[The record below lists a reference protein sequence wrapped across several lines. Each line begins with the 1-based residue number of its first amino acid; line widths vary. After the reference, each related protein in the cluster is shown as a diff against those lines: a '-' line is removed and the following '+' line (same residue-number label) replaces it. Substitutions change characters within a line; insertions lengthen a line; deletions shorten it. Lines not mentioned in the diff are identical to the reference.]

1 MKLRSILKA
10 CSLFAVLALLVMPMT
25 ACDPNEEEYE
35 TEMGDTEIETEV
47 DDGQIEEIEVE
58 DNTAE
63 TAVEDAAITAAINAK
78 FAADPD
84 VGMFE
89 IDVDTTNGV
98 VTLSGDVEQAGAV
111 EQAVAIAQDQDGVI
125 EVINNLTTDL
135 SEELD

>member
-1 MKLRSILKA
+1 MKLKSILKA

-25 ACDPNEEEYE
+25 ACDPNEEEIE
-35 TEMGDTEIETEV
+35 TDIGDTTIETEV
-47 DDGQIEEIEVE
+47 DDGEVEDVDVE
-58 DNTAE
+58 DNTVE
-63 TAVEDAAITAAINAK
+63 TEIEDAAITTAINAK

-111 EQAVAIAQDQDGVI
+111 EQAVAIAQDQDGVV

-135 SEELD
+135 SEEYD